1 MAAKTSVQQALSES
15 AGVGAYVEND
25 PGLVRQRP
33 SSATVDAR
41 DGAGQ
46 PDQDDPPAEWTEKE
60 QLDEPILLQAQRLL
74 EAAGSVERAVAAIEK
89 AGQRGA

>member
-1 MAAKTSVQQALSES
+1 MSAKTWANQASHDS
-15 AGVGAYVEND
+15 AGRGSYVEYD

-33 SSATVDAR
+33 GSATGEAR

-46 PDQDDPPAEWTEKE
+46 PDQDDPPKAWSEKE

-89 AGQRGA
+89 AGQRGG